1 MGFVIFAAT
10 IGRITLTLDETDFDM
25 RADSH
30 LDAGSAP
37 TFGAVVGAV
46 VGVYPDV
53 DAWLE
58 VFWL

>member
-46 VGVYPDV
+46 S
-53 DAWLE
+53 LE
-58 VFWL
+58 TVAGA